1 MIRLRTLGGIGL
13 TDADGHE
20 FRSVLAQTK
29 RLALLIMLAASH
41 SGRSRRDTLV
51 GLFWPEQDTDHA
63 RGALRQAARFLRREL
78 GEEVIVRIGDDELA
92 IVPAKLGCDV
102 TQFEQAIAEGRF
114 EDAFEL
120 YRGEF
125 LPGLFVPDA
134 APEFDDWLDAERSR
148 LRQLALDTAS
158 RLIASSRERGGPGA
172 ALPWARRAAYIAP
185 DDERLQQELITLLH
199 ESGDRAGA
207 LRAYDEFAACLARQL
222 GVKPSVA
229 IRQLVAGYREETTH
243 GDAMPWGATR
253 LSPDRRKGVAVLT
266 FVNMTGDSEQDFLCH
281 GFTEE
286 LRAVLAHVEGIR
298 MAPVTG
304 NFAFKERQPNLALL
318 RERLDIDAVLDGTIW
333 RGGAN
338 ARVSA
343 QLIDVSDGQQLW
355 AESYAREWQ
364 HLPGLQG
371 QLARAIVAG
380 AQLKLT
386 GRSLPLVERPT
397 ADVEAYNLYLKG
409 RFCWANRVVAPLRAL
424 EYLNQAVELDPDFA
438 LAHAGVAD
446 AYNTAGSWETSTLR
460 PWDALP
466 KAQAAAMRALEINP
480 QLAEAHAALAYANA
494 HFLWDWEG
502 AERQLCRALTLNPDY
517 QHAHHWYSHL
527 TMAMGRVDESLHW
540 SMRAL
545 QSDPLDAIISIHL
558 AWHYWFARQFEKM
571 FEQCDRTQELD
582 ATGVV
587 TPTFVGFAHM
597 ELGNATAAIEAHR
610 NAVERS
616 SGKYPTAIA
625 ALGYSYAAGGER
637 KLAKGVLKRLREM
650 GAHRG
655 MYGYEMAVIQ
665 GALDEIDIAFEELN
679 RAYREHSTW
688 LLYLNADPRL
698 DRLRT
703 DPRFTTLL
711 HKIGLDR
718 GTTVTR

>member
-1 MIRLRTLGGIGL
+1 MIRLRTLGSIGL
-13 TDADGHE
+13 NDAEGHE
-20 FRSVLAQTK
+20 LRPVLAQTK
-29 RLALLIMLAASH
+29 RLALLVMLAAGRG
-41 SGRSRRDTLV
+41 GRSRRDTLV
-51 GLFWPEQDTDHA
+51 GLFWPDQDTDHA
-63 RGALRQAARFLRREL
+63 RGALRQAVRFLRREL
-78 GEEVIVRIGDDELA
+78 GEEVIVGIGDDELEIPSA
-92 IVPAKLGCDV
+92 ELACDA
-102 TQFEQAIAEGRF
+102 TQFEQAIAEKRF

-148 LRQLALDTAS
+148 LRQQALDAAS
-158 RLIASSRERGGPGA
+158 RLITSSRDRGGA
-172 ALPWARRAAYIAP
+172 ASALPWARRAASLAP

-199 ESGDRAGA
+199 ESGDRVSA

-222 GVKPSVA
+222 GVKPSA
-229 IRQLVAGYREETTH
+229 AMRELVAGYREETTR
-243 GDAMPWGATR
+243 ANAIPSAATR
-253 LSPDRRKGVAVLT
+253 LLPDPRKGVAVLT
-266 FVNMTGDSEQDFLCH
+266 FVNMTGDPDQDFLCH

-286 LRAVLAHVEGIR
+286 LRSVLAHVEGIR
-298 MAPVTG
+298 TAPVTG
-304 NFAFKERQPNLALL
+304 NFAFKDRQPNLALL

-333 RGGAN
+333 RGGSN

-343 QLIDVSDGQQLW
+343 QLIDVIDGHQLW

-380 AQLKLT
+380 VQLKLT
-386 GRSLPLVERPT
+386 GRSAPLVERPT

-409 RFCWANRVVAPLRAL
+409 RFCWAGRTVAPLRAL
-424 EYLNQAVELDPDFA
+424 EYLNQAIELDPEFA

-446 AYNTAGSWETSTLR
+446 AYNTAGSWETSMLP
-460 PWDALP
+460 PWEALP

-494 HFLWDWEG
+494 HFLWDCEG
-502 AERQLCRALTLNPDY
+502 AERQLCRALALNPDY

-527 TMAMGRVDESLHW
+527 TMALGRVDESLHW

-558 AWHYWFARQFEKM
+558 AWHYWFARQYEQM
-571 FEQCDRTQELD
+571 LEQCDRTVELD
-582 ATGVV
+582 TTGVA
-587 TPTFVGFAHM
+587 TPVLAGFGYI
-597 ELGNATAAIEAHR
+597 EIENATAAIETHR
-610 NAVERS
+610 TAVERS
-616 SGKYPTAIA
+616 AGTNPAAIA

-637 KLAKGVLKRLREM
+637 KLAKGVLKRLREI

-655 MYGYEMAVIQ
+655 MYGYEMAVIH
-665 GALDEIDIAFEELN
+665 GALGEIDIAFNELH
-679 RAYREHSTW
+679 RAYREHSSW

-698 DRLRT
+698 DRLRSDT
-703 DPRFTTLL
+703 RFTTLL
-711 HKIGLDR
+711 QKIGLHR
-718 GTTVTR
+718 VPSATR